1 MANRWGNNGNSDRLY
16 FLGLQNHCRWWL
28 LSPQHDDQNQ
38 KKVALIRSCS
48 DFTGCPVTSFTAIS
62 FFCPGPGARPG
73 VTRCFCLLGLPKW
86 NSASLRLSWS
96 EPFWGVLVCYFTALG
111 LSCSN
116 IVAVCSIFSGSLW
129 YLVLWPG
136 IEPGPPAFGRG
147 VLATGPP
154 GKAPWAVILEEILP
168 PGLLSC
174 HLVISERCCVN
185 CALLGERCPEH
196 RVPSLEGW
204 LHPLS

>member
-1 MANRWGNNGNSDRLY
+1 MVTA
-16 FLGLQNHCRWWL
+16 
-28 LSPQHDDQNQ
+28 
-38 KKVALIRSCS
+38 
-48 DFTGCPVTSFTAIS
+48 VTSAWWPKSEESSTDTFLFRFHRLS
-62 FFCPGPGARPG
+62 CNVLYSYFFFCPGPGARPG

-174 HLVISERCCVN
+174 HLMISERCCVN